1 MPSIQ
6 DLEKRIEELGNA
18 FQDPAVCSNS
28 QKIQEISQEYA
39 KVKEELEKEKKKKDK
54 NIIVEIRAGV
64 GGDEAEL
71 FAGDL
76 FKMYDRYS
84 QSQGWKTHLISNN
97 KTSLGGYKEVVFEI
111 IGQGAYNKLKFE
123 SGVHRVQRIPAT
135 EKNGRVHTSTA
146 SVAILPEASEIDIQ
160 INPKDLKIDTYCAS
174 GHGGQSVNTTYSAV
188 RVMHLPTGLI
198 ISCQDERSQR
208 QNKEKVMTILRSKLL
223 AIEEEKK
230 QREESQSRKEQ
241 IGQSMRSEKIRTYN
255 FPQDRVTDHRIKE
268 SWHGMEQILEGNLGP
283 ILEKFKDFKN

>member
-18 FQDPAVCSNS
+18 FQDPAVCGNS

-84 QSQGWKTHLISNN
+84 QNQGWKTHLISNN

-123 SGVHRVQRIPAT
+123 SGVHRVQRIPST

-223 AIEEEKK
+223 AMEEEKK

-255 FPQDRVTDHRIKE
+255 FPQDRITDHRIKE
-268 SWHGMEQILEGNLGP
+268 SWHGIEQILQGNLGP
-283 ILEKFKDFKN
+283 ILEKFKDFK